1 MGMDEDNEGDP
12 PSIDLQ
18 RDSTNDTERQVDA
31 IASAIAPSLVFG
43 AVALPPGLPDYRK
56 IELESR
62 TEQAKISAQE
72 AGFVAADTGRVFD
85 GKTLQERERDK
96 DEENRLYVASVVQE
110 VEQRLE
116 RERQEWARTSSTVGG
131 VTMTGA
137 EWAKLADRLRDD
149 DDLRRRIMDVFEK
162 RGMTKQ
168 EAEARYERVAD
179 IAEIAAIPPSQRT
192 DEQKATMKQAEAD
205 PTLKQDMKDV
215 QSVAQ
220 EIASAKPAS
229 EFNQQFAQ
237 AATVENPPTS
247 EEPKTLPA
255 ARPAVAVL
263 GMGI

>member
-1 MGMDEDNEGDP
+1 M
-12 PSIDLQ
+12 Q
-18 RDSTNDTERQVDA
+18 RDNINDTKRQVDT

-62 TEQAKISAQE
+62 AEQAKISAQE
-72 AGFVAADTGRVFD
+72 AGFVAADMSRAFD
-85 GKTLQERERDK
+85 GKTIQERDK
-96 DEENRLYVASVVQE
+96 DEENRLYVASLVQE

-116 RERQEWARTSSTVGG
+116 RERQEWSRTSSTVSS

-137 EWAKLADRLRDD
+137 EWAKLADRLRND

-205 PTLKQDMKDV
+205 PTLKRDMEDARQAQLGRAPARSTGLAENFEAAASS
-215 QSVAQ
+215 QSVATAQ
-220 EIASAKPAS
+220 AVTPPASAP
-229 EFNQQFAQ
+229 
-237 AATVENPPTS
+237 TVVP
-247 EEPKTLPA
+247 
-255 ARPAVAVL
+255 
-263 GMGI
+263 GMGF